1 MSTTADF
8 DDAPKIPSPSFPAR
22 RCRAL
27 RVNGLQCN
35 ATAILGQP
43 FCHTHG
49 RYRNPECPKKGS
61 RIVMP
66 LLEDHSSIQL
76 VLSQVAHGLFS
87 GDMDPAHARSLAY
100 TCQVAAQTLPRPIAW
115 RVKAA
120 DQPAPVEQPVAQVF
134 TSPEGEPL
142 GPDQPWSI
150 SDGTPAAWSFDKWL
164 LSNTASSSANLPSSS
179 TARRTL
185 SPPAGSPRRNS
196 GKTRATIAAFATGS
210 RTRFVKPVSRPRSTA
225 SCHPSNPGFARTPS
239 ARVPAARTPA

>member
-8 DDAPKIPSPSFPAR
+8 DDAPKIPPPSFPAR

-100 TCQVAAQTLPRPIAW
+100 TCQVAAQTLPRPIAR

-120 DQPAPVEQPVAQVF
+120 DQP
-134 TSPEGEPL
+134 
-142 GPDQPWSI
+142 
-150 SDGTPAAWSFDKWL
+150 
-164 LSNTASSSANLPSSS
+164 
-179 TARRTL
+179 
-185 SPPAGSPRRNS
+185 
-196 GKTRATIAAFATGS
+196 
-210 RTRFVKPVSRPRSTA
+210 
-225 SCHPSNPGFARTPS
+225 
-239 ARVPAARTPA
+239 